1 MYLLLSRCCVLA
13 RVSLVVLDNVWDRAV
28 ISAFDCGFKLVITTR
43 QSPDTLRS
51 PHAAVK
57 LELGQGV
64 WQDAATCLQLLAAK
78 ALAGAE
84 ILASLQASPAKHK
97 RDQNG
102 PLQWSII
109 FNLLLPVA
117 CFVITS
123 RVICNCKFTRGIP
136 GS

>member
-1 MYLLLSRCCVLA
+1 MYLP
-13 RVSLVVLDNVWDRAV
+13 VSLVVLDNVWDRAV
-28 ISAFDCGFKLVITTR
+28 ISALDCGFKLVITTR

-57 LELGQGV
+57 LEPGQGV

-84 ILASLQASPAKHK
+84 ILAELQASPAKHK
-97 RDQNG
+97 RDHNG